1 MNKLSL
7 LSPLMLALLTSCN
20 GELQDPNKAIDGLVK
35 DFGYIGFQ
43 NPLEN
48 ASTGT
53 LIGGRP
59 AAVSFVAPA
68 NDCFDNDRLPR
79 YTDRSEYNRI
89 YKYNFQGSLGFL
101 LSGNPILSA
110 GLSLKKDVFVE
121 IELTG
126 LITEYMSSIDI
137 TDWYS
142 DGMSQTC
149 RLYLNDVGFII
160 QALKA
165 EKLTIS
171 FKKISGN
178 SIGLN
183 ADNVNQYVKFQTGVD
198 WSIQDETKIVVT
210 TPKYIGY
217 QLGRLRLED
226 DGRTLWRA
234 KTVVEDRYFFERIAL
249 FDDVAAPVA
258 NSSAKARAIKKSQ
271 HVDQNAVYT
280 K

>member
-1 MNKLSL
+1 MNKLSFTPL
-7 LSPLMLALLTSCN
+7 LLALLTGCN
-20 GELQDPNKAIDGLVK
+20 GEVQDPNKAIDGLVK

-59 AAVSFVAPA
+59 NAVSFVAPA
-68 NDCFDNDRLPR
+68 NDCFTNETLPR
-79 YTDRSEYNRI
+79 YTDRSEYSRV

-110 GLSLKKDVFVE
+110 GLSLKRDVFVE

-126 LITEYMSSIDI
+126 LVTEYMSSIDI
-137 TDWYS
+137 TDWYA
-142 DGMSQTC
+142 DGMSNTC

-171 FKKISGN
+171 FKKVSGN

-183 ADNVNQYVKFQTGVD
+183 ADNVSEYVKFQTGID
-198 WSIQDETKIVVT
+198 WSIEDQTKIVIT

-249 FDDVAAPVA
+249 FDDIKAVAQK
-258 NSSAKARAIKKSQ
+258 SSNKIKKAQ
-271 HVDQNAVYT
+271 RVDDHAVYI